1 MPRPQTLTMNLGD
14 WVAKIKLP
22 RYLRAKKLRSGGT
35 AYFWERPTWAKPP
48 AEKYGRRCPVDS
60 EALGADLAS
69 AIGKADLLNA
79 ALDEWRLGVAGK
91 PAEGTV
97 QALFA
102 WYRNHDRFK
111 EASFRTRRDYREKME
126 IVAHVQLKTTLFGQ
140 RRAAEINAS
149 HADALYRYLV
159 KERGKR
165 AGAYCMQVCR
175 RVWNEAIRAKKVKDP
190 NPFSKMGIKMTAQKG
205 NRANTRA
212 EYDLFRATA
221 REMGIQSMA
230 TAAAISFE
238 LLRRVTDVFG
248 YIMDPEDEER
258 GFFWEDYTP
267 GEMFVMRQGKIED
280 APPQYIPLRG
290 APDPESDDPAVRER
304 GALLYPELEAELARM
319 PRGKGH
325 IVINEATGRRYTEA
339 EAIRTWRRIRTK
351 AGLPKEFT
359 MTGFRHGGATELGDA
374 GVYDIRPVS
383 GHRTLQQTATYN
395 KATQEKARA
404 AGTARQRHVAER
416 ARQQR
421 T

>member
-1 MPRPQTLTMNLGD
+1 M
-14 WVAKIKLP
+14 AKIKLP
-22 RYLRAKKLRSGGT
+22 RYLRAKRLAGGGT
-35 AYFWERPTWAKPP
+35 AYFWERPSWAKPP
-48 AEKYGRRCPVDS
+48 AEKFGRRCPVES
-60 EALGADLAS
+60 EALGSDLS
-69 AIGKADLLNA
+69 TAIGKADLLNI
-79 ALDEWRLGVAGK
+79 ALDEWRTGVEGK

-102 WYRNHDRFK
+102 WYRGHDRFK

-126 IVAHVQLKTTLFGQ
+126 IVANVQLKTTLFGQ
-140 RRAAEINAS
+140 RRAIEINAS
-149 HADALYRYLV
+149 HADALYRFLV

-190 NPFSKMGIKMTAQKG
+190 NPFAKMGIKMTAQKG

-212 EYDLFRATA
+212 EYDLFRETA
-221 REMGIQSMA
+221 RAMGMQSMA

-248 YIMDPEDEER
+248 YIMDPGDEEK
-258 GFFWEDYTP
+258 GFFWEDYQP
-267 GEMFVMRQGKIED
+267 GVSFAMRQGKTGD
-280 APPQYIPLRG
+280 SQVIPLRG
-290 APDPESDDPAVRER
+290 ERDPSSDVPEVREH
-304 GALLYPELEAELARM
+304 GTLLYPELEAELARM
-319 PRGKGH
+319 KPGQGH

-339 EAIRTWRRIRTK
+339 EAIRAWRRVRTK

-374 GVYDIRPVS
+374 GVLDIRPVS

-404 AGTARQRHVAER
+404 AGAARQRHVANR
-416 ARQQR
+416 ARKETR
-421 T
+421 

>member
-1 MPRPQTLTMNLGD
+1 MAR
-14 WVAKIKLP
+14 IRLP
-22 RYLRAKKLRSGGT
+22 RYLRSKRLRDGAT

-48 AEKYGRRCPVDS
+48 AERYGRRCPVDS
-60 EALGADLAS
+60 EALGQDLAA
-69 AIGKADLLNA
+69 AIGKADLLNT
-79 ALDEWRLGVAGK
+79 ALDEWRTGVQGK

-97 QALFA
+97 EALFA
-102 WYRNHDRFK
+102 WYRAHDRFK
-111 EASFRTRRDYREKME
+111 EASWRTRRDYRAYME
-126 IVAHVQLKTTLFGQ
+126 IVAGVQLKTTLFGQ
-140 RRAAEINAS
+140 RRAVEVTAA
-149 HADALYRYLV
+149 HADAMYRYLM

-165 AGAYCMQVCR
+165 AGAYAMQVCR

-190 NPFSKMGIKMTAQKG
+190 NPFSRMGIKMTAKKG

-221 REMGIQSMA
+221 RAEGFQSMA

-248 YIMDPEDEER
+248 YIMDPSDEER

-267 GEMFVMRQGKIED
+267 GEMFVMRQGKIAD

-290 APDPESDDPAVRER
+290 DPDPESDDPEIRER
-304 GALLYPELEAELARM
+304 GPLLYPELEAELARL
-319 PRGKGH
+319 PRGTGH
-325 IVINEATGRRYTEA
+325 IVINELTGKRYTER
-339 EAIRTWRRIRTK
+339 EAIWRWQAIREK
-351 AGLPKEFT
+351 AGLPKGFT

-395 KATQEKARA
+395 KATQEKARK

-416 ARQQR
+416 ARAEKKP
-421 T
+421 